1 MNVFLIAFGGALGAL
16 LRYYISKFVNST
28 FSFSYI
34 PWGTVIVNI
43 TGAFFL
49 SFLLFISLERFEISS
64 NFLLFFGTG
73 FLGVFTTFSTFT
85 YKVLVLYIETLL
97 RGNIYFLANTVLGFF
112 AACFGMLLEG
122 GRFFEIT

>member
-73 FLGVFTTFSTFT
+73 FLGAFTTFSTFT
-85 YKVLVLYIETLL
+85 YEALALYIETPL
-97 RGNIYFLANTVLGFF
+97 RGIIYFLANTVLGFF
-112 AACFGMLLEG
+112 AAYFGMLL
-122 GRFFEIT
+122 GRGKVF